1 MVNIAI
7 LTAGSSTHTKGI
19 MNFVCEEVRQF
30 KKRETEDFTCDV
42 FMIRVHESA
51 VLRFLL
57 TRMGIVSKRDPDEWQ
72 STFSVDGVT
81 FHNIWVKEGI
91 WSMFVRT
98 RIKHKHYSEKNLKR
112 ITHQLKDYDYVITHK
127 TCCQYVGLKL
137 YEKFNI
143 PFAAFWHGTE
153 LTTNTFSN
161 KYIYN
166 LTKAVLQTAHNN
178 FFVSKALL
186 NIAETVTEVHNGS
199 VIYTGPSDMFFRYP
213 EAQRERLRREFGVQE
228 GAIVIAYAGNLIPLK
243 NVMLLPSI
251 FHKVQDLCPERQLT
265 FWIIG
270 NGELERD
277 LDVELKKTGVK
288 YVMHGKVQPN
298 RMPDYM
304 NCIDALLL
312 ISKKEGL
319 GLVCLEAMKCG
330 ANAFGSLIGGIPE
343 VVGEDNCAPL
353 DENFVENISK
363 IIADSINMSKT
374 TIYDESVFSWKSAID
389 IMIER
394 IMIK

>member
-1 MVNIAI
+1 MKLAI

-19 MNFVCEEVRQF
+19 MNFVCEEARQF
-30 KKRETEDFTCDV
+30 KKREAENFSCDV

-57 TRMGIVSKRDPDEWQ
+57 MRMGIVTKRDPDEWQ

-91 WSMFVRT
+91 WSMLVRT

-112 ITHQLKDYDYVITHK
+112 ITHQLKDYDYVICHK
-127 TCCQYVGLKL
+127 PCCHYVGLNMYKR
-137 YEKFNI
+137 YNI

-153 LTTNTFSN
+153 LTTNTFSD
-161 KYIYN
+161 KYSHE
-166 LTKAVLQTAHNN
+166 LTKEILQSAHNN
-178 FFVSKALL
+178 FFVSKALQQ
-186 NIAETVTEVHNGS
+186 IGETVGFVHNGS
-199 VIYTGPSDMFFRYP
+199 VIYTGPSDMFYRYP
-213 EAQRERLRREFGVQE
+213 EVQRERLRREMGVRE
-228 GAIVIAYAGNLIPLK
+228 GVIVIAYAGNLIPLK

-251 FHKVQDLCPERQLT
+251 FRKVQDLCPERHFV

-270 NGELERD
+270 NGELEHD
-277 LDVELKKTGVK
+277 LAEELKKTGVK

-312 ISKKEGL
+312 ISQKEGL
-319 GLVCLEAMKCG
+319 GLVCLEAMRCG

-343 VVGEDNCAPL
+343 VVGIKNCAPL
-353 DENFVENISK
+353 DSHFVDNISK
-363 IIADSINMSKT
+363 IIADSINESMNNSF
-374 TIYDESVFSWKSAID
+374 DESVFSWNSAID

-394 IMIK
+394 ILVK